1 MFGITIDGP
10 ADIFCD
16 NKSVIKNETLPQS
29 VLNKRHNKICH
40 HRIHEAQAVE
50 IIRFGWIQ
58 GKYNQSYLGNKITLI
73 TNRR

>member
-10 ADIFCD
+10 ADVFCD
-16 NKSVIKNETLPQS
+16 NKSVIKNETLPKS
-29 VLNKRHNKICH
+29 VLNKRHNEICYY
-40 HRIHEAQAVE
+40 RIREAQASE